1 MKAFIL
7 LLLVLA
13 GSAHAQEQGTSLAQ
27 MQKVVNDTLGS
38 KWYERIQLKGYAQF
52 RYNRLFETNSNLTN
66 SSSDKSMGNNKGIFL
81 RRARLNFYGDISDRV
96 YMYLQFDYSQDTS
109 TGSMPQNFLQVR
121 DAYFDYALT
130 ENKEWRVRTGISKVP
145 YAFDNLQ
152 SSSNRGPFD
161 RSDAMNTGA
170 PNERDTG
177 VFLMYAPTEVR
188 KRFKELVSN
197 NLKGTGDYG
206 MIAAGV
212 YNGQSLNKGEENN
225 DLHRVV
231 RLTYPFKLA
240 NGQFIEASIQ
250 SYRGQFKTAGS
261 TLDPGKVIET
271 KAQNYDDY
279 RTAASLIVYPQP
291 FGFQAEYNVGQ
302 GPEFDKNKGVDGEV
316 VKDDLKG
323 GYIMVNYQTTY
334 KNDRFFPYVRYQEY
348 DGGRKID
355 NGNRMQ
361 TREWEFGTEW
371 QPNPALEITAAYAI
385 SDRTVESA
393 TSAQNSN
400 QNGQLLRLQAQF
412 NY

>member
-13 GSAHAQEQGTSLAQ
+13 CSAHAQEQGTSLAQ

-38 KWYERIQLKGYAQF
+38 KWYERIQLKGYAQI
-52 RYNRLFETNSNLTN
+52 RYNRLFETNSNLTHPTN
-66 SSSDKSMGNNKGIFL
+66 DKSMGNNKGIFL
-81 RRARLNFYGDISDRV
+81 RRARLNFYGDVTDRV
-96 YMYLQFDYSQDTS
+96 YMYIQFDYSQDS
-109 TGSMPQNFLQVR
+109 GTGSTPQNYLQIR

-130 ENKEWRVRTGISKVP
+130 ENKEWRVRTGVSKVP

-161 RSDAMNTGA
+161 RTDAMNTGA

-177 VFLMYAPTEVR
+177 IFLMYAPTEVR

-225 DLHRVV
+225 DLHRAV

-240 NGQFIEASIQ
+240 NGQFIETSIQ
-250 SYRGQFKTAGS
+250 YYRGQFKTAGS
-261 TLDPGKVIET
+261 KAADGIET
-271 KAQNYDDY
+271 TAQNYDDY

-302 GPEFDKNKGVDGEV
+302 GPEFDKDKGEV

-334 KNDRFFPYVRYQEY
+334 KNDRYFPYVRYQEY
-348 DGGRKID
+348 DGGRKVD

-385 SDRTVESA
+385 SDRIVESA
-393 TSAQNSN
+393 TTAQNSN